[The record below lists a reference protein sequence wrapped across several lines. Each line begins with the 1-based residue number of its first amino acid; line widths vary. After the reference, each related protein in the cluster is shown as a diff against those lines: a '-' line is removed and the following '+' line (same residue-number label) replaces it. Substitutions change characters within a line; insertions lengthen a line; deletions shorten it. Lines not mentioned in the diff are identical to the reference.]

1 MQTTGYVRHEFLFES
16 DHASVNLAP
25 GKYERLLSLF
35 PNITTGSCMSWV
47 ELPNNIPGKGP
58 LNETTIECLMPS
70 PTPQPT
76 VVSEEGEHNCM
87 NT

>member
-1 MQTTGYVRHEFLFES
+1 
-16 DHASVNLAP
+16 
-25 GKYERLLSLF
+25 
-35 PNITTGSCMSWV
+35 MSRV
-47 ELPNNIPGKGP
+47 QLPNNRPGEDP
-58 LNETTIECLMPS
+58 LNETTIECFMPS